1 MLYVIVH
8 ILDLFFH
15 FFLVQYAA
23 TPLLPPCY
31 VSKSRLVSSGKPIFP
46 FNKKRKFVLL
56 NINSCVVLPLYSST
70 GLGPLLYRVPPVGRL
85 SSLPFCLYWFCSVF
99 WLPADTLGRLIG
111 DPIYLQSL
119 EIFLCLCLGLFINM
133 RLFFDRPIYFFIT
146 DISPSDS
153 RYCLF
158 PCVFLLNYI
167 IAWIFVDICFIAAQ
181 NHN

>member
-85 SSLPFCLYWFCSVF
+85 SSLPLFVLVLLCVLTPRRYAGQANWWPYISPVV
-99 WLPADTLGRLIG
+99 G
-111 DPIYLQSL
+111 DW
-119 EIFLCLCLGLFINM
+119 LCLCLGLFINM

-167 IAWIFVDICFIAAQ
+167 IVWIFVDICFIAAQ